1 MSQAHTDA
9 DHPAVAGEVLRMAA
23 LVKLIGISRSTIYR
37 LMASRQ
43 FPTPVKLSYR
53 AVGWRRSD
61 VDRWKESLPPAA
73 H

>member
-1 MSQAHTDA
+1 MSQAHVNSDEL
-9 DHPAVAGEVLRMAA
+9 AVAGEVLRMPAV
-23 LVKLIGISRSTIYR
+23 VKHTGLSRSTIYR

-43 FPTPVKLSYR
+43 FPFPVKLAYR

-61 VDRWKESLPPAA
+61 VDRWKESLPSVA